1 MAVACKESIGDF
13 WKKINWYNRWSIQC
27 RKRGDAMNI
36 VNYICIGDT
45 VRNFK
50 DLTPEQKKE
59 IATKLNEQA
68 LTAIGYKKTK
78 EKTA

>member
-1 MAVACKESIGDF
+1 
-13 WKKINWYNRWSIQC
+13 
-27 RKRGDAMNI
+27 MNI

-45 VRNFK
+45 IRNFN
-50 DLTPEQKKE
+50 DLTPEERKE

-68 LTAIGYKKTK
+68 LTAIGYKKVK